1 MQLKAKLLGLGAGRP
16 VVIMHKETAE
26 ALDRHVDERVY
37 VGYAGKNSKRII
49 AVVDIASH
57 LVKPDEII
65 VSNEVAGYLG
75 LKKGDAVD
83 ISIAPRPDSIFLI
96 HRKLDCERFDKQKI
110 KRIITDIVNNALTEA
125 EIAYFVSAVYNC
137 GMSMQE
143 TAWMTESIVETGQKL
158 NLRKKIIADKHSI
171 GGIAGN
177 RTTPI
182 VVAICSAAGLVI
194 PKTSSRAITSAAGTA
209 DVIETIAR
217 VDFSISEL
225 KKIITKVN
233 ACMIWG
239 GALGLAPAD
248 DKIIQ
253 VERLLK
259 LDPEPQLLA
268 SIMAKKLA
276 VGATHVLI
284 DIPCGKTAK
293 VTKQE
298 AKKLRKKFFWLARY
312 FKIKLDCILTDG
324 SQPIGNGIGPVLEM
338 RDVLAVLKQLPSKPM
353 DLEKKSLLLSSRLL
367 ELAGR
372 AKKGKGMELAAQI
385 LQSGKAFEKFKQI
398 ILAQKGDFNNLHL
411 APFSFTIKANK
422 RCKIIEID
430 NKKINALARRVGCP
444 ADKEAGLYLYRHVG
458 NILKKGEKFLAIY
471 AKSKV
476 KLKEAVAFYKKAKP
490 ISLR

>member
-1 MQLKAKLLGLGAGRP
+1 
-16 VVIMHKETAE
+16 
-26 ALDRHVDERVY
+26 
-37 VGYAGKNSKRII
+37 
-49 AVVDIASH
+49 
-57 LVKPDEII
+57 
-65 VSNEVAGYLG
+65 
-75 LKKGDAVD
+75 
-83 ISIAPRPDSIFLI
+83 
-96 HRKLDCERFDKQKI
+96 
-110 KRIITDIVNNALTEA
+110 
-125 EIAYFVSAVYNC
+125 
-137 GMSMQE
+137 

-182 VVAICSAAGLVI
+182 VVAICSAAGLTI

-209 DVIETIAR
+209 DVIETIVR

>member
-96 HRKLDCERFDKQKI
+96 HRKLDCERFDKQKL